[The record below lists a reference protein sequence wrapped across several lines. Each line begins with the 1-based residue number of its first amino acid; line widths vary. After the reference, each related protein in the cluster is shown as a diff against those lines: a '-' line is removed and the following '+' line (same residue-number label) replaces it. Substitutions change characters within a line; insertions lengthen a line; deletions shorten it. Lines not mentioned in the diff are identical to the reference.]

1 MASQDWLNK
10 DFYAILGVSKDAE
23 QAEIKKA
30 YRKLARKY
38 HPDTNSGDEKAEQK
52 FKDVGEAY
60 TVLSDAEQRE
70 QYDAIRAMGSGAR
83 FSGAP
88 AGGAGGGAAG
98 FEDLFGGLFNT
109 GGGGYTRT
117 RRGAPG
123 GPAGAGGAGGF
134 PAGFEDIFG
143 NMGGGGGFGGRFG
156 GGAPA
161 KGADRTAETTIS
173 FAGSVTGT
181 QVGLRE
187 PDGHVIDVKI
197 PAGIRDGQKVR
208 VKGKGQSSPG
218 GDGDLMV
225 TVKVTP
231 HKFFERDGDDIR
243 IHLPVS
249 FDEAAL
255 GATVSVP
262 TVHGEHKRI
271 KVPAGSSTGKVLRL
285 KEQGIR
291 RKNKKAGDMLIVLDV
306 EVPSTLSD
314 EAREAVEAYAAATAG
329 QDPRADLEKRA
340 RL

>member
-10 DFYAILGVSKDAE
+10 DFYAILGVSKDAD

-38 HPDTNSGDEKAEQK
+38 HPDTNSGDEKAEK
-52 FKDVGEAY
+52 RFKDVGEAY

-88 AGGAGGGAAG
+88 AGGGGGAAG

-117 RRGAPG
+117 RRGTPPG
-123 GPAGAGGAGGF
+123 TAGGAGGF

-143 NMGGGGGFGGRFG
+143 NMGGGGFGGRFG

-161 KGADRTAETTIS
+161 KGADRSAETTIS
-173 FAGSVTGT
+173 FAGSISGT

-187 PDGHVIDVKI
+187 PDGHVIDVKV

-231 HKFFERDGDDIR
+231 HRFFERDGDDIR
-243 IHLPVS
+243 VHLPVS
-249 FDEAAL
+249 FDEAVL

-262 TVHGEHKRI
+262 TVHGEQKRI

-285 KEQGIR
+285 KEQGVR
-291 RKNKKAGDMLIVLDV
+291 RKNRTPGDMLVVLDV
-306 EVPSTLSD
+306 QVPAELSD

-329 QDPRADLEKRA
+329 QDPRDGLEQRA

>member
-10 DFYAILGVSKDAE
+10 DFYAILGVSKDADA
-23 QAEIKKA
+23 AEIKKA
-30 YRKLARKY
+30 YRKLARTY
-38 HPDTNSGDEKAEQK
+38 HPDTNPGDDAAEQK

-88 AGGAGGGAAG
+88 AGGAGGAAG

-109 GGGGYTRT
+109 GGAPPRGG
-117 RRGAPG
+117 RGAP
-123 GPAGAGGAGGF
+123 GGAGGF

-143 NMGGGGGFGGRFG
+143 NMGGGGFGGRFG

-173 FAGSVTGT
+173 FAGSINGT

-208 VKGKGQSSPG
+208 VKGKGQQGAG
-218 GDGDLMV
+218 GAGDLMV
-225 TVKVTP
+225 SVKVTP
-231 HKFFERDGDDIR
+231 HPFFERDGDDIR
-243 IHLPVS
+243 VHLPVS
-249 FDEAAL
+249 FDEAVL

-262 TVHGEHKRI
+262 TVHGEQKRI
-271 KVPAGSSTGKVLRL
+271 KVPAGSSTGKTLRL
-285 KEQGIR
+285 KGQGVH
-291 RKNKKAGDMLIVLDV
+291 RKAKQGDMLVVVDV
-306 EVPSTLSD
+306 QVPAELSD
-314 EAREAVEAYAAATAG
+314 EAREAVESYAAATAG
-329 QDPRADLEKRA
+329 QDPRAGLEQRA